1 MPETMIESELFGH
14 EAGAFTGAHKRR
26 VGKFEFAR
34 GGTVFLDEIESMPL
48 ALQAK
53 LLRVLQERTLERLGG
68 NEAVRVDCRVV
79 AASKADLLKLSEEG
93 RFRADLYWRIAT
105 VSVQLPPLREH
116 AGDIPQLLAHFV
128 GQACARYGR
137 PLPDWT
143 PAQMADWSTRRWAG
157 NVRELKAFA
166 ERLVL
171 GVLDEAGAPPDAE
184 AATLPRQLEAFERR
198 VLRAAL
204 AQAEGSVA
212 LAAERLGIAKTTLY
226 DKLKRFGLG

>member
-1 MPETMIESELFGH
+1 
-14 EAGAFTGAHKRR
+14 
-26 VGKFEFAR
+26 
-34 GGTVFLDEIESMPL
+34 
-48 ALQAK
+48 
-53 LLRVLQERTLERLGG
+53 
-68 NEAVRVDCRVV
+68 
-79 AASKADLLKLSEEG
+79 
-93 RFRADLYWRIAT
+93 
-105 VSVQLPPLREH
+105 
-116 AGDIPQLLAHFV
+116 
-128 GQACARYGR
+128 
-137 PLPDWT
+137 
-143 PAQMADWSTRRWAG
+143 MADWSTRRWAG

-171 GVLDEAGAPPDAE
+171 GVLDEAGAPPDAD